1 MILDSPELSWHDVPC
16 RRVFILLLYN
26 NDSGRAKKNK
36 LVRMIWNKA
45 PRKQE
50 GVAIAAEAAV
60 AITIQRVVSSKHTSS
75 TLRAVFWQTKGG
87 QRLGVCGC
95 HSQAKAQNLI
105 GISIHEY

>member
-16 RRVFILLLYN
+16 RRVFILLFYN
-26 NDSGRAKKNK
+26 NDSGGAQK

-45 PRKQE
+45 PRKQG

-87 QRLGVCGC
+87 Q
-95 HSQAKAQNLI
+95 I
-105 GISIHEY
+105 GWVFVDATHRPKLKT